1 MENVLR
7 DHPPPPFDGADLD
20 LGLGLR
26 EICSTHRSNEE
37 QQIKALLKSVGPS
50 FCPSDL
56 DWFGDESVDSH
67 SKCLQ
72 LQSQP
77 ADYSTSKLQEMIR
90 LMKEKRMRHT
100 PGLWP
105 LYRGFFVDINLFK
118 SNKGRDPIA
127 LKSNDNA
134 VKDASENSGQQGKD
148 GLADNVANLMIKLKF
163 LTYKLRTFLVRNGLS
178 ILFKEGPAA
187 YKAYYL
193 RSANIK
199 RKCGNKQLSS
209 SIYLSEAEPFLEQYV
224 KRSSKNQ
231 VLIGSAGNLV
241 RSEDFLALVDGY
253 LDEEGDLVKKEE
265 VTPATPEPA
274 VKEAVY
280 EGLIVFFPGKYWPK
294 VADERRKKPQSIML
308 ADKNAPNEDVWR
320 RIEDVCRRTRTSA
333 VPVVPDS
340 EGTESNPYSLDAL
353 AVFMFRVL
361 Q

>member
-1 MENVLR
+1 MVYAGRILPKSRSHRPEFRSIWLCFRSVNRTVNRKKKPFKSDDAVLIRIRKKNGMCISMELVTAVLG
-7 DHPPPPFDGADLD
+7 DHGQRPLD
-20 LGLGLR
+20 
-26 EICSTHRSNEE
+26 
-37 QQIKALLKSVGPS
+37 
-50 FCPSDL
+50 
-56 DWFGDESVDSH
+56 
-67 SKCLQ
+67 
-72 LQSQP
+72 
-77 ADYSTSKLQEMIR
+77 DY
-90 LMKEKRMRHT
+90 
-100 PGLWP
+100 
-105 LYRGFFVDINLFK
+105 GFFVDINLFK